1 MKRLLAL
8 MLGLLIALPAGIST
22 TSASYYEND
31 SIIADPTATTPL
43 YTYDIEER
51 VPVSTDYEE
60 SENLAV
66 REPLE
71 LNTIKDR
78 SIPARDMSEYQD
90 PNISEPII
98 LPNAQLRNI
107 SAESSIGVENV
118 SVIDNQT
125 SVCAP
130 ELGIFNSDSM
140 KGDLYTTETDLIIL
154 TRYNNVDLC
163 YDANGGPLQFTLL
176 NDFPLGYIKYD
187 SDPNGTWKGYRIK
200 IFNAGIYQLQ
210 FQFSDSSGAIFGP
223 VTLPFE
229 VVRRGEFETI
239 SDSFSSATDTKTYPI
254 TVDYSVA
261 DEYCIG
267 VLRTGKSGFSVS
279 VYDSNGDLYGRNYA
293 DGPFYQQDIS
303 GKIDLP
309 KPDGA
314 TGEYTFQ
321 VVVSSKEST
330 YVDGDSSYRLAYGAK
345 SQQRYFFEDVTD
357 SMELPY
363 YTKFRNRQQNIPEYI
378 NRTTKTSDYGNY
390 YRFTAKGTEV
400 VTLASTYGYYR
411 FKILHATEFFTMFD
425 SDESLAPPHHI
436 DGNNT
441 SYISTA
447 ELNFEAGQ
455 TYYVVVYDPEPT
467 AMNSRGTYEI
477 MVGERKVF
485 PAVYQREIPSMPVTS
500 GNQYSFNFTVTAPNG
515 RAAYAEFISY
525 SAKSLGWGTYYD
537 ALTPGAYNWRL
548 SSSKYIKFGYEN
560 ETNPLVKA
568 NGQWGLRFKPTS
580 TGTYPGATLIV
591 HYWYEL

>member
-1 MKRLLAL
+1 MTLEKLFV
-8 MLGLLIALPAGIST
+8 MTLI
-22 TSASYYEND
+22 ND
-31 SIIADPTATTPL
+31 DT
-43 YTYDIEER
+43 
-51 VPVSTDYEE
+51 
-60 SENLAV
+60 
-66 REPLE
+66 E
-71 LNTIKDR
+71 LFI
-78 SIPARDMSEYQD
+78 RD
-90 PNISEPII
+90 
-98 LPNAQLRNI
+98 
-107 SAESSIGVENV
+107 
-118 SVIDNQT
+118 
-125 SVCAP
+125 
-130 ELGIFNSDSM
+130 
-140 KGDLYTTETDLIIL
+140 
-154 TRYNNVDLC
+154 
-163 YDANGGPLQFTLL
+163 
-176 NDFPLGYIKYD
+176 NDFPLGYIAKYD
-187 SDPNGTWKGYRIK
+187 DPSGSWGGYLVL
-200 IFNAGIYQLQ
+200 IFNAGIYPLQ
-210 FQFSDSSGAIFGP
+210 FHFRDDFGARTETMS
-223 VTLPFE
+223 VVFE
-229 VVRRGEFETI
+229 IVPRGNFETI
-239 SDSFSSATDTKTYPI
+239 SDSFSSATETKTYPI

-363 YTKFRNRQQNIPEYI
+363 YTKFRNRQQNNAEYI
-378 NRTTKTSDYGNY
+378 NRTTTASEYGNY

-425 SDESLAPPHHI
+425 SDKSLDPPHHI
-436 DGNNT
+436 DGDNT

-455 TYYVVVYDPEPT
+455 TYYVVVYDPNPT
-467 AMNSRGTYEI
+467 AMNSRGAYEI

>member
-1 MKRLLAL
+1 MKRLVAL
-8 MLGLLIALPAGIST
+8 VLSLLIVFPAGVSSA
-22 TSASYYEND
+22 SASYYED
-31 SIIADPTATTPL
+31 DAIIVDPTATTPL
-43 YTYDIEER
+43 YANDVGPTINMAAD
-51 VPVSTDYEE
+51 VNE
-60 SENLAV
+60 SLPLDLA
-66 REPLE
+66 E
-71 LNTIKDR
+71 TSDASSID
-78 SIPARDMSEYQD
+78 IPANEETFD
-90 PNISEPII
+90 ISKAII
-98 LPNAQLRNI
+98 LTTELLHIATVDRATPAT
-107 SAESSIGVENV
+107 ENG
-118 SVIDNQT
+118 NQ
-125 SVCAP
+125 AP
-130 ELGIFNSDSM
+130 ICEPRLGILNADSM
-140 KGDLYTTETDLIIL
+140 KGDQYTTESEFIIL
-154 TRYNNVDLC
+154 TKYNGQNLC
-163 YDANGGPLQFTLL
+163 YDPEGDLL
-176 NDFPLGYIKYD
+176 AINVFNDFPIGYVNFNYYEHP
-187 SDPNGTWKGYRIK
+187 SGTWGGYRIK
-200 IFNAGIYQLQ
+200 IFNAGVYPLQ
-210 FQFSDSSGAIFGP
+210 FYFTDSLGASSGIME
-223 VTLPFE
+223 TTFE
-229 VVRRGEFETI
+229 VIRRGEFETI

-254 TVDYSVA
+254 TVDYSVT

-267 VLRTGKSGFSVS
+267 TLRTGKSGFSVS
-279 VYDSNGDLYGRNYA
+279 VYDANGNLYGRDYA

-363 YTKFRNRQQNIPEYI
+363 YTKFRNRQQNNAEYI
-378 NRTTKTSDYGNY
+378 NRTTTASEYGNY

-425 SDESLAPPHHI
+425 SDKSLDPPHHI
-436 DGNNT
+436 DGDNT

-455 TYYVVVYDPEPT
+455 TYYVVVYDPNPT
-467 AMNSRGTYEI
+467 AMNSRGAYEI

>member
-1 MKRLLAL
+1 MR
-8 MLGLLIALPAGIST
+8 
-22 TSASYYEND
+22 
-31 SIIADPTATTPL
+31 
-43 YTYDIEER
+43 
-51 VPVSTDYEE
+51 
-60 SENLAV
+60 
-66 REPLE
+66 
-71 LNTIKDR
+71 
-78 SIPARDMSEYQD
+78 
-90 PNISEPII
+90 
-98 LPNAQLRNI
+98 
-107 SAESSIGVENV
+107 IG
-118 SVIDNQT
+118 S
-125 SVCAP
+125 
-130 ELGIFNSDSM
+130 
-140 KGDLYTTETDLIIL
+140 
-154 TRYNNVDLC
+154 
-163 YDANGGPLQFTLL
+163 
-176 NDFPLGYIKYD
+176 
-187 SDPNGTWKGYRIK
+187 K

-411 FKILHATEFFTMFD
+411 FKILHATEFFT
-425 SDESLAPPHHI
+425 I
-436 DGNNT
+436 D
-441 SYISTA
+441 I
-447 ELNFEAGQ
+447 L
-455 TYYVVVYDPEPT
+455 
-467 AMNSRGTYEI
+467 
-477 MVGERKVF
+477 RK
-485 PAVYQREIPSMPVTS
+485 
-500 GNQYSFNFTVTAPNG
+500 
-515 RAAYAEFISY
+515 
-525 SAKSLGWGTYYD
+525 
-537 ALTPGAYNWRL
+537 
-548 SSSKYIKFGYEN
+548 
-560 ETNPLVKA
+560 
-568 NGQWGLRFKPTS
+568 
-580 TGTYPGATLIV
+580 
-591 HYWYEL
+591 